1 MTGRF
6 FVAVI
11 GAALLPVS
19 GGAIEPPETALS
31 RATTVPVMLLDDEAG
46 NYVFPQSA
54 VDWEPSLF
62 AYGASGPNNADGGIH
77 LDLFGHDLFYQTRH
91 FDSRTASRTSMRFE
105 STHSQAG
112 WARSLGAA
120 RVGAAFTWSIDA
132 RRERDLD
139 VEDRSGVHRED
150 GRTRFHLADM
160 QGGAVG
166 FGWKGSFE
174 IDAVFELTTE
184 SFLSD
189 LTYRDTFS
197 VPFDSLVIRDALSRD
212 VHMDLKPGGA
222 VRIRVPLREE
232 LNLRLFGSVRDVG
245 QDLVVSRT
253 LQRLENGIITLLEE
267 ADSTFT
273 SRGSEVAA
281 GFRIEG
287 RRPGSDVGWAAHAWY
302 ERIRSGW
309 RYDPFAIPYLRR
321 QQFRTDLGEVGFSVS
336 RPGPAEILFLGGV
349 SIEGS
354 WIRERRETR
363 SPGELLAPE
372 PISLD
377 ANSDDRVDFG
387 FGWGASRSFEEIEL
401 IASIRAT
408 LTPLDPVAYLDV
420 RIPF

>member
-150 GRTRFHLADM
+150 ARTRFHLADM
-160 QGGAVG
+160 QGGSIG

-222 VRIRVPLREE
+222 VRIRVP
-232 LNLRLFGSVRDVG
+232 
-245 QDLVVSRT
+245 
-253 LQRLENGIITLLEE
+253 
-267 ADSTFT
+267 
-273 SRGSEVAA
+273 
-281 GFRIEG
+281 
-287 RRPGSDVGWAAHAWY
+287 
-302 ERIRSGW
+302 
-309 RYDPFAIPYLRR
+309 
-321 QQFRTDLGEVGFSVS
+321 
-336 RPGPAEILFLGGV
+336 
-349 SIEGS
+349 
-354 WIRERRETR
+354 
-363 SPGELLAPE
+363 
-372 PISLD
+372 
-377 ANSDDRVDFG
+377 
-387 FGWGASRSFEEIEL
+387 
-401 IASIRAT
+401 
-408 LTPLDPVAYLDV
+408 
-420 RIPF
+420 